1 MAVLAIVLWAWL
13 GPKLLRAHLVVDA
26 PAAPADAEWTC
37 TWVRASSGQT
47 HGSYVSVD
55 PDAPRILEIEVSGSP
70 QAGGTYF
77 DFWLYDV
84 RSDTGHKPDLVSL
97 LDRGENPDAKG
108 WKPFEQGP
116 GITYTGSGPGRLSM
130 PLEGRHA
137 RLAIART
144 RFGGPIKVTYRGHTI
159 EENTYAPSTAPATII
174 IPPILATWPSGR
186 IEQRLPVYELRDLA
200 LSWKSPQGGPVTLD
214 DPRIEFRIGD
224 WTVFSRGVTPDTS
237 ADGRMSLPAS
247 NRAGVPAFVAG
258 VLATFGLL
266 AGALGAGLA
275 ARRVVPWVLR
285 SRWAA
290 PAAVAGVVIAVH
302 AALAAYVPVQI
313 TSDGMDYLDAADHL
327 ARTGTFDRFPLYKAP
342 GLSVLLA
349 GAMAGWDDF
358 LGAYAWM
365 QAALGVL
372 MSLGTYLV
380 VRSRAG
386 RAWALGA
393 ALVVGLHPSLL
404 TYETHLLRELPSA
417 AVLIFVALA
426 IIRIRDGLGSG
437 RTWGWTVGL
446 ALLCA
451 AGAYLRENL
460 QLLVPLVPLI
470 LLVPGSGTWKQ
481 RAGRAV
487 AVGVLSLACLTPRGM
502 VIYNVYGSF
511 SMVSPKIQGNRL
523 LASWV
528 NLIADTNDPAL
539 LTRQQYTEFRNTDLA
554 NPLND
559 YGFTGWIL
567 QKSLLAAPEKR
578 GQGQDWV
585 TSEEIGREFLD
596 ETTARA
602 PLRVLG
608 TSVRAFISQ
617 LGLWN
622 VQTGR
627 MKIYAGSDEF
637 YSSALRGERV
647 PFATNYSPGTQTVL
661 GADRMQ
667 ANAGAMQDLIKR
679 SRRSIKFLEDRPA
692 TRLFNEWFYVSR
704 ALRPVAAWLFIIG
717 VCAAVAR
724 RDVGL
729 AGVGA
734 IVLLSTFGAAFVVGT
749 PTDRFGVPF
758 IPMVWSIALIVVA
771 QLVAARRR
779 RLADPAH
786 SSAGVR

>member
-1 MAVLAIVLWAWL
+1 MALLALILWAWL
-13 GPKLLRAHLVVDA
+13 GPKLLRAHLVVDIPSA
-26 PAAPADAEWTC
+26 PGAAEWTC
-37 TWVRASSGQT
+37 TWVRASDGQA
-47 HGSYVSVD
+47 HGSYVGVE
-55 PDAPRILEIEVSGSP
+55 PDAPRILEIEVSGAP
-70 QAGGTYF
+70 QAGGNYF

-84 RSDTGHKPDLVSL
+84 RTDSGHKPDLVGL
-97 LDRGENPDAKG
+97 LDRAENPDSKG

-116 GITYTGSGPGRLSM
+116 GITYVGLAPGRM
-130 PLEGRHA
+130 TIPLEDRHA

-144 RFGGPIKVTYRGHTI
+144 RYGGPIKVSYRGYTI
-159 EENTYAPSTAPATII
+159 EENTYAPSTTPATII

-186 IEQRLPVYELRDLA
+186 IEQRLPVYEMRDLA
-200 LSWKSPQGGPVTLD
+200 LSWKSPEPVTLE

-224 WTVFSRGVTPDTS
+224 WTVFRRGLVPERS
-237 ADGRMSLPAS
+237 EENGHISLPADTAPGILAFA
-247 NRAGVPAFVAG
+247 AGS
-258 VLATFGLL
+258 LATFGLL
-266 AGALGAGLA
+266 AGALVVGLGLSRAG
-275 ARRVVPWVLR
+275 PTVLR
-285 SRWAA
+285 SRGAA
-290 PAAVAGVVIAVH
+290 PVAVACVVVAVH

-372 MSLGTYLV
+372 MSLGAYWL
-380 VRSRAG
+380 VRSRASRG
-386 RAWALGA
+386 WALGA

-417 AVLIFVALA
+417 AVLTFVALA
-426 IIRIRDGLGSG
+426 IVRIRDGLGRGGSAG
-437 RTWGWTVGL
+437 RTWAWTVGL

-481 RAGRAV
+481 RSGRAV
-487 AVGVLSLACLTPRGM
+487 VVGVLSLVCLMPRGM
-502 VIYNVYGSF
+502 VIYKEYGSF

-539 LTRQQYTEFRNTDLA
+539 LTREQYIEFRNTDLA
-554 NPLND
+554 TPLND

-567 QKSLLAAPEKR
+567 QKSLLAAPANR

-585 TSEEIGREFLD
+585 TSEQIGREFLA
-596 ETTARA
+596 ETTARS
-602 PLRVLG
+602 PLRTLG

-627 MKIYAGSDEF
+627 MKTYAGSDEF
-637 YSSALRGERV
+637 YSMALRGERL
-647 PFATNYSPGTQTVL
+647 PFATNYSPGTQTVM

-667 ANAGAMQDLIKR
+667 ANAAAMQDLIKR
-679 SRRSIKFLEDRPA
+679 SRRSVKFLEDRPA
-692 TRLFNEWFYVSR
+692 TRLFNEWFYTSR

-717 VCAAVAR
+717 VCVAVAR
-724 RDVGL
+724 RDVAL

-758 IPMVWSIALIVVA
+758 IPMVWCVALIVVA
-771 QLVAARRR
+771 QFAAGRF
-779 RLADPAH
+779 
-786 SSAGVR
+786 VRGGR